1 MPGIRHLC
9 GHRLS
14 KFREPLD
21 DQLVQR
27 NSPCNLQK
35 LEQLINAPLI
45 GNLREAFAFVDL
57 WTDLI
62 RYDFA
67 GTGGGIIAHCD
78 VVLQLRLTICDV
90 RRKVEPLLSQP
101 RLQCLHIIPFNG
113 SLPRHPSPLPRL
125 QNFERFVHQWRNC
138 FSNSFQATLLSSACK
153 AHDGGSGKHSSQAGS
168 LARDPQGVARAWPW
182 PLPAAHTLAVAR
194 ACLLS
199 YIITY

>member
-101 RLQCLHIIPFNG
+101 RLRCLHIIPFNG
-113 SLPRHPSPLPRL
+113 PFRVTHRPCHVSRTSKGLCISGVTVPQTVFRPPYSH
-125 QNFERFVHQWRNC
+125 
-138 FSNSFQATLLSSACK
+138 LLAK
-153 AHDGGSGKHSSQAGS
+153 LTTEGSGKHSSQAGS

-182 PLPAAHTLAVAR
+182 PLPAAHTLACRAR
-194 ACLLS
+194 VFA
-199 YIITY
+199 